1 MSESAIRAAEAAAT
15 PEARAARGGST
26 LHLVSGRTMRR
37 ALLDARASLGA
48 KALVVDQKTDVDP
61 ATGAARVTLAVST
74 QIPRS
79 TDALRALREE
89 AQVLLRDESPS
100 TPPAPSRPVQR
111 TPLADVERRLREHGA
126 SKKLRERILEGVVA
140 REEREGS
147 GHPLDLAA
155 SEAGNAFE
163 IASLPLE
170 KGRTTGL
177 AFLGATGGGQTT
189 SLAKLS
195 ARLAHAGQIGRA
207 HV

>member
-15 PEARAARGGST
+15 PKRVPREVARPCII
-26 LHLVSGRTMRR
+26 VSGRTMRR

-74 QIPRS
+74 RIPRS

-126 SKKLRERILEGVVA
+126 S
-140 REEREGS
+140 
-147 GHPLDLAA
+147 
-155 SEAGNAFE
+155 
-163 IASLPLE
+163 
-170 KGRTTGL
+170 
-177 AFLGATGGGQTT
+177 
-189 SLAKLS
+189 
-195 ARLAHAGQIGRA
+195 
-207 HV
+207 